1 MIDLSTINDI
11 AKLVGVNVATVSRV
25 LNNRGYISDSLRS
38 KVYAAMEE
46 LNYQPNEIARSLSRK
61 KSNVIGLIIPTIF
74 HPFFAAITEH
84 IEYHAYLKGYKIL
97 LCISQ
102 LDAVKEGNYISL
114 LKASQVD
121 SIIMAS
127 QTIDISN
134 FDINL
139 PMVTF
144 ERKIGN
150 IPYVCSDNYH
160 GGSLATNLLIKKGC
174 KNLAYIG
181 GNLKLDMLS
190 NARYKAF
197 KDICEENKIWNVS
210 AQTEKNGFNHDEYN
224 TIILKLF
231 NDYPNIDGIFCSS
244 DVIASHAARI
254 CKDLKKSIPEDVR
267 IVGYDGVNDGCILG
281 ITTIR
286 QSIKEMAEML
296 IELSIKQIEKKSV
309 PDKVIF
315 PVTLVERETT

>member
-1 MIDLSTINDI
+1 MSTINDI
-11 AKLVGVNVATVSRV
+11 AKIVGVNVATVSRV
-25 LNNRGYISDSLRS
+25 LNNRGYISENLKSR
-38 KVYAAMEE
+38 VYAAMEE

-61 KSNVIGLIIPTIF
+61 KSNVIGLIIPTIS
-74 HPFFAAITEH
+74 HPFFSAITEY
-84 IEYHAYLKGYKIL
+84 IEYYAYKEGYKIL

-102 LDAVKEGNYISL
+102 LDAVKESNYISL

-127 QTIDISN
+127 QTIDIAN

-144 ERKIGN
+144 ERKIGT
-150 IPYVCSDNYH
+150 IPYVCSDNYN
-160 GGSLATNLLIKKGC
+160 GGMLATRLLIDKGC
-174 KNLAYIG
+174 RNLAYIG

-197 KDICEENKIWNVS
+197 KDLCEENKIWNVS
-210 AQTEKNGFNHDEYN
+210 AQTEINGFNNDEY
-224 TIILKLF
+224 TKIISELF
-231 NDYPNIDGIFCSS
+231 NDYTNIDGIFCSS
-244 DVIASHAARI
+244 DVIAAYVSKI
-254 CKDLKKSIPEDVR
+254 CINLKKRVPEDVR
-267 IVGYDGVNDGCILG
+267 IIGYDGVDLG
-281 ITTIR
+281 EIFTPSITTIR

-296 IELSIKQIEKKSV
+296 IELSIKQIAKKPV

-315 PVTLVERETT
+315 PVTLIERDTT

>member
-1 MIDLSTINDI
+1 MSTINDI
-11 AKLVGVNVATVSRV
+11 AKIVGVNVATVSRV
-25 LNNRGYISDSLRS
+25 LNNRGYISENLKSR
-38 KVYAAMEE
+38 VYAAMEE

-61 KSNVIGLIIPTIF
+61 KSNVIGLIIPTIS
-74 HPFFAAITEH
+74 HPFFSAITEY
-84 IEYHAYLKGYKIL
+84 IEYYAYKEGYKIL

-102 LDAVKEGNYISL
+102 LDAVKESNYISL

-127 QTIDISN
+127 QTIDIAN

-144 ERKIGN
+144 ERKIGT
-150 IPYVCSDNYH
+150 IPYVCSDNYN
-160 GGSLATNLLIKKGC
+160 GGMLATRLLIDKGC
-174 KNLAYIG
+174 RNLAYIG

-197 KDICEENKIWNVS
+197 KDLCEENKIWNVS
-210 AQTEKNGFNHDEYN
+210 AQTEINGFNNDEY
-224 TIILKLF
+224 TKIISELF
-231 NDYPNIDGIFCSS
+231 NDYTNIDGIFCSS
-244 DVIASHAARI
+244 DVIAAYVSKI
-254 CKDLKKSIPEDVR
+254 CINLKKRVPEDVR
-267 IVGYDGVNDGCILG
+267 IIGYDGVDLG
-281 ITTIR
+281 VIFTPSITTIR

-296 IELSIKQIEKKSV
+296 IELSIKQIAKKPV

-315 PVTLVERETT
+315 PVTLIERDTT

>member
-1 MIDLSTINDI
+1 MSTINDI
-11 AKLVGVNVATVSRV
+11 AKIVGVNVATVSRV
-25 LNNRGYISDSLRS
+25 LNNRGYISENLKSR
-38 KVYAAMEE
+38 VYAAMEE

-61 KSNVIGLIIPTIF
+61 KSNVIGLIIPTIS
-74 HPFFAAITEH
+74 HPFFSAITEY
-84 IEYHAYLKGYKIL
+84 IEYYAYKEGYKIL

-102 LDAVKEGNYISL
+102 LDAVKESNYISL

-127 QTIDISN
+127 QTIDIAN

-144 ERKIGN
+144 ERKIGT
-150 IPYVCSDNYH
+150 IPYVCSDNYN
-160 GGSLATNLLIKKGC
+160 GGMLATRLLIDKGC

-197 KDICEENKIWNVS
+197 KDLCEENKIWNVS
-210 AQTEKNGFNHDEYN
+210 AQTEINGFNNDEY
-224 TIILKLF
+224 TKIISELF
-231 NDYPNIDGIFCSS
+231 NDYTNIDGIFCSS
-244 DVIASHAARI
+244 DVIAAYVAKI
-254 CKDLKKSIPEDVR
+254 CINLKKRVPEDVR
-267 IVGYDGVNDGCILG
+267 IIGYDGVDLG
-281 ITTIR
+281 VIFTPAITTIR

-296 IELSIKQIEKKSV
+296 IELSIKQIAKKPV

-315 PVTLVERETT
+315 PVTLIERDTT

>member
-1 MIDLSTINDI
+1 MSTINDI
-11 AKLVGVNVATVSRV
+11 AKIVGVNVATVSRV
-25 LNNRGYISDSLRS
+25 LNNRGYISENLKSR
-38 KVYAAMEE
+38 VYAAMEE

-61 KSNVIGLIIPTIF
+61 KSNVIGLIIPTIS
-74 HPFFAAITEH
+74 HPFFSAITEY
-84 IEYHAYLKGYKIL
+84 IEYYAYKEGYKIL

-102 LDAVKEGNYISL
+102 LDAVKESNYISL

-127 QTIDISN
+127 QTIDIAN
-134 FDINL
+134 FDIHL

-144 ERKIGN
+144 ERKIGT
-150 IPYVCSDNYH
+150 IPYVCSDNYN
-160 GGSLATNLLIKKGC
+160 GGMLATRLLIDKGC

-197 KDICEENKIWNVS
+197 KDLCEENKIWNVS
-210 AQTEKNGFNHDEYN
+210 AQTEINGFNNDEY
-224 TIILKLF
+224 TKIISELF
-231 NDYPNIDGIFCSS
+231 NHYTNIDGIFCSS
-244 DVIASHAARI
+244 DVIAAYVAKI
-254 CKDLKKSIPEDVR
+254 CINLKKRVPEDVR
-267 IVGYDGVNDGCILG
+267 IIGYDGVDLG
-281 ITTIR
+281 VIFTPAITTIR

-296 IELSIKQIEKKSV
+296 IELSIKQIAKKPV

-315 PVTLVERETT
+315 PVTLIERDTT

>member
-1 MIDLSTINDI
+1 MSTINDI
-11 AKLVGVNVATVSRV
+11 AKIVGVNVATVSRV
-25 LNNRGYISDSLRS
+25 LNNRGYISENLKSR
-38 KVYAAMEE
+38 VYAAMEE

-61 KSNVIGLIIPTIF
+61 KSNVIGLIIPTIS
-74 HPFFAAITEH
+74 HPFFSAITEY
-84 IEYHAYLKGYKIL
+84 IEYYAYKEGYKIL

-102 LDAVKEGNYISL
+102 LDAVKESNYISL

-127 QTIDISN
+127 QTIDIAN
-134 FDINL
+134 FDIHL

-144 ERKIGN
+144 ERKIGT
-150 IPYVCSDNYH
+150 IPYVCSDNYN
-160 GGSLATNLLIKKGC
+160 GGMLATRLLIDKGC

-197 KDICEENKIWNVS
+197 KDLCEENKIWNVS
-210 AQTEKNGFNHDEYN
+210 AQTEINGFNNDEY
-224 TIILKLF
+224 TKIISELF
-231 NDYPNIDGIFCSS
+231 NDHTNIDGIFCSS
-244 DVIASHAARI
+244 DVIAAYVAKI
-254 CKDLKKSIPEDVR
+254 CINLKKRVPEDVR
-267 IVGYDGVNDGCILG
+267 IIGYDGVDLG
-281 ITTIR
+281 EIFTPAITTIR

-296 IELSIKQIEKKSV
+296 IELSIKQIAKKPV

-315 PVTLVERETT
+315 PVTLIERDTT

>member
-1 MIDLSTINDI
+1 MSTINDI
-11 AKLVGVNVATVSRV
+11 AKIVGVNVATVSRV
-25 LNNRGYISDSLRS
+25 LNNRGYISENLKSR
-38 KVYAAMEE
+38 VYAAMEE

-61 KSNVIGLIIPTIF
+61 KSNVIGLIIPTIS
-74 HPFFAAITEH
+74 HPFFSAITEY
-84 IEYHAYLKGYKIL
+84 IEYYAYKEGYKIL

-102 LDAVKEGNYISL
+102 LDAVKESNYISL

-127 QTIDISN
+127 QTIDIAN
-134 FDINL
+134 FDIHL

-144 ERKIGN
+144 ERKIGT
-150 IPYVCSDNYH
+150 IPYVCSDNYN
-160 GGSLATNLLIKKGC
+160 GGMLATRLLIDKGC

-197 KDICEENKIWNVS
+197 KDLCEENKIWNVS
-210 AQTEKNGFNHDEYN
+210 AQTEINGFNNDEY
-224 TIILKLF
+224 TKIISELF
-231 NDYPNIDGIFCSS
+231 NHHTNIDGIFCSS
-244 DVIASHAARI
+244 DVIAAYVAKI
-254 CKDLKKSIPEDVR
+254 CINLKKRVPEDVR
-267 IVGYDGVNDGCILG
+267 IIGYDGVDLG
-281 ITTIR
+281 EIFTPAITTIR

-296 IELSIKQIEKKSV
+296 IELSIKQIAKKPV

-315 PVTLVERETT
+315 PVTLIERDTT